1 MTFSPELADIRFG
14 CGLSPGVA
22 PPQSVDRMLEALRSR
37 DEMAARFPIP
47 LFSEFHPR
55 IAEHRQAKIR
65 QRKAAG
71 TDDEAA
77 LSDQARALGIAAS
90 QDMLK
95 WYGQTVMRWT
105 HTSSGLR
112 ERLVTFWTDHFTA
125 VGKLGLFRNAGSPF
139 VEEIIR
145 PSITGRFADMLIA
158 VTTHPMMVQF
168 LDQQV
173 SVGPDSVAA
182 RRAKKRKLGLNENLA
197 REVLEL
203 HTLGVGGAYTQ
214 TDVRELAELLTGLT
228 INNDWGYS
236 FFPRR
241 SQPGPET
248 VLGKTYGGD
257 PSRIE
262 AIHEVLRDLA
272 VHPATASHIAR
283 KLAVHF
289 VSDDPDP
296 ALIGHLTSRYAE
308 TEGDLMAVYAAL
320 LEHPA
325 AWQPELSNVKPPF
338 SFIASACRA
347 LAVEA
352 AQMAT
357 FKPNQVAHRMV
368 VPGTLM
374 GQHWQRAPGPDGWPE
389 EDSNWITPQGLS
401 ARVRWAMTAPR
412 LLRPDLPDPK
422 DFVGEALGGYASE
435 PVRFAAA
442 AAETRAEAVGLVLS
456 APAFQRR

>member
-14 CGLSPGVA
+14 CGLSPDIA
-22 PPQSVDRMLEALRSR
+22 PPQSVDSMLEALQAR

-47 LFSEFHPR
+47 LFSEFQPR
-55 IAEHRQAKIR
+55 IAEYRHAKTR

-71 TDDEAA
+71 TDDEVA
-77 LSDQARALGIAAS
+77 LSEQARAMGIAAS
-90 QDMLK
+90 QDMFK

-105 HTSSGLR
+105 YTSSGLR
-112 ERLVTFWTDHFTA
+112 ERLVAFWTDHFTA

-145 PSITGRFADMLIA
+145 PAITGRFADMLIA

-173 SVGPDSVAA
+173 SVGPDSIAA
-182 RRAKKRKLGLNENLA
+182 QRAKKRNLGLNENLA

-203 HTLGVGGAYTQ
+203 HTLGVEGPYTQ
-214 TDVRELAELLTGLT
+214 TDVRELAELLTGLAL
-228 INNDWGYS
+228 NNDWGYS

-262 AIHEVLRDLA
+262 PIHEVLRDLA

-289 VSDDPDP
+289 VSDNPDP
-296 ALIGHLTSRYAE
+296 ALITHLTSRYTE
-308 TEGDLMAVYAAL
+308 TGGDLMAVYAAL

-325 AWQPELSNVKPPF
+325 AWHPELYNVKPPF

-352 AQMAT
+352 TQMAS
-357 FKPNQVAHRMV
+357 FRPNQVAHRMV
-368 VPGTLM
+368 VPGALM

-412 LLRPDLPDPK
+412 LLRPDLPDPR
-422 DFVGEALGGYASE
+422 DFVGKALGSYASE